1 MNIVV
6 WIVLLA
12 AALAVSLILVTWIVQ
27 LIRYLIGGSKR
38 NKD

>member
-1 MNIVV
+1 MHTVV

-27 LIRYLIGGSKR
+27 LIRYLIGRSKR